1 MTKKHAAFSPKEVVV
16 NAVKAGVPVKYAAA
30 TAGVTAQTVYAWR
43 KEDPAFA
50 VALASAQ
57 AEPIV
62 ESISIVRG
70 SGEWKAHQWF
80 LQTRARSEFGT
91 TDRNAPV
98 TETQDDSD
106 LPELTDAEIEAALA
120 AEGEP

>member
-1 MTKKHAAFSPKEVVV
+1 MTKKDATFSAKDVVI

-30 TAGVTAQTVYAWR
+30 TAGITAQTVYAWR
-43 KEDPAFA
+43 KADPDFA
-50 VALASAQ
+50 VALSEAQ
-57 AEPIV
+57 AQPIV

-91 TDRNAPV
+91 TDRNAPT
-98 TETQDDSD
+98 TELRDDDD
-106 LPELTDAEIEAALA
+106 LPELTDEEIESGLS
-120 AEGEP
+120 GDEP

>member
-1 MTKKHAAFSPKEVVV
+1 MTKKHASLSPKEVVV

-50 VALASAQ
+50 VALSSAQ

-62 ESISIVRG
+62 ESITIVRG

-98 TETQDDSD
+98 AETQDDSD